1 MKHYDS
7 FKEILG
13 QEAIMPQPSITSEFN
28 TDWTGAFSSKPSLV
42 LFPTTTQ
49 EVSQILSYCHKHSLH
64 VVPQGGNSSLVGAS
78 VPLRDEIVL
87 SFKKMNQILDIDAS
101 SYTATVQPG
110 VVLQDLKQATEK
122 HNLFFPLSF
131 GAQHL
136 ATVGGF
142 LSTNAGGLNALRYGI
157 SRDLCLGLEVVLAD
171 GRVLN
176 LESSLR
182 KRNQGIDLKHLFI
195 GSEGTLGVITK
206 ANLKLLPQP
215 SHKTTISIQFK
226 DLGFVHP
233 MYELAMEYYFHEL
246 TAFEICSKD
255 ILDVAIRAFH
265 SRPSTKQS
273 SDVLNFEPNHHV
285 LLLELTHY
293 QPASDQS
300 NHQAQNFIQIL
311 KQQFTSS
318 NQSNTDHIF
327 INLHTNP
334 EEQATL
340 WGFRKTL
347 PDAQKALGPTLK
359 HDISLPL
366 SQLSSFIQELDPK
379 LMNLHPK
386 LFAPFF
392 GHVGDGNVHYNV
404 MHQQQDQQIL
414 KALAPQIAE
423 LVYDTV
429 VAYNGAF
436 SAEHGIGQQKRNLMK
451 RYLPEETLDTL
462 QSAKQTFDPKGI
474 LNPHKVFDF
483 EPINSHLS

>member
-1 MKHYDS
+1 MTHYDS

-13 QEAIMPQPSITSEFN
+13 QEAVLSQPSITSEFN
-28 TDWTGAFSSKPSLV
+28 ADWTGSFSSHPSLV

-49 EVSQILSYCHKHSLH
+49 EVSRILSYCHKHTLH

-78 VPLRDEIVL
+78 VPIGDEIVL

-110 VVLQDLKQATEK
+110 VILQDLKQATEK
-122 HNLFFPLSF
+122 HNLFFPLTF

-171 GRVLN
+171 GRVLD

-215 SHKTTISIQFK
+215 NHTTTISIQFK
-226 DLGFVHP
+226 DLGLVQP
-233 MYELAMEYYFHEL
+233 IYELAMEYCYHEL
-246 TAFEICSKD
+246 TAFEICSRD
-255 ILDVAIRAFH
+255 ILDVATRAFQ

-273 SDVLNFEPNHHV
+273 TDVLNFEPNHHV
-285 LLLELTHY
+285 LLLEFTHY
-293 QPASDQS
+293 HEASVQS
-300 NHQAQNFIQIL
+300 NHQTQGLIQSL
-311 KQQFTSS
+311 EQRFASHKQSKSQHITL
-318 NQSNTDHIF
+318 NQ
-327 INLHTNP
+327 HTNP
-334 EEQATL
+334 QEQATL
-340 WGFRKTL
+340 WSFRKTL
-347 PDAQKALGPTLK
+347 PDAQKALGPTIK

-366 SQLSSFIQELDPK
+366 SRLSSFIQELDPK
-379 LMNLHPK
+379 LKILHPK
-386 LFAPFF
+386 LFAPYF

-404 MHQQQDQQIL
+404 MHQHQDQQTL

-436 SAEHGIGQQKRNLMK
+436 SAEHGIGQQKRDLMK

-462 QSAKQTFDPKGI
+462 QSVKQTFDPKGI

-483 EPINSHLS
+483 EPINSDLS